1 MPKST
6 WQTRNIKPAG
16 AGKRLFFLV
25 LFVFIAILIFLVGN
39 FIWYGLTLPNPNKLL
54 ERSVSQSTKIY
65 DRTGQTLLYE
75 IFTGQRR
82 TLIPLSDIPR
92 NLVYA
97 TIAIEDKDFYHHS
110 GFDLKGIARALLNDI
125 IHLNA
130 SQGGSTI
137 TQQFIKNALLT
148 NAKSYNR
155 KIKELILS
163 YEIEKN
169 FSKDQILQMYFNE
182 IPYGSTAYGV
192 EAASQLY
199 FGKSARDL
207 TLDESALLAAMVQAP
222 SYYSPSGQHRDE
234 LIARK
239 KLVLDLMVKE
249 GYIDQPTADAARNID
264 TLKKIVA
271 RQENI
276 IAPHFVMYVK
286 DLLEQKYGTRM
297 VEQGGLKIVTTL
309 DLDKQKIAED
319 EVTKQAAINTK
330 NYGANNAA
338 LVAMDVKTG
347 QILAMVGSK
356 DFFDNSIDGQ
366 VNVTLSPRQPGSS
379 IKPIVYSE
387 AWLRGFTPDT
397 PLFDAETN
405 FGPSGSQGKDYIPHD
420 YDGKER
426 GPVTMRQALAGSL
439 NIPAV
444 ETLYLT
450 GVNNVLGLAQKM
462 GYTTLTDPS
471 RYGLSLALGGAE
483 VKLLEHTA
491 AFGILA
497 REGIK
502 IPTTAI
508 LEVDDSQG
516 NILEQWKNDPL
527 NSQEVLP
534 PQITRLTTSILS
546 DNAARTFIFGANSAL
561 YLGDRPVAA
570 KTGTTNNWGDGWT
583 MGYTPSLVCGVWVGN
598 NDNTVMKKKAD
609 GVVVAGPIWHNFM
622 VRALADSPIETFTP
636 PDPVTPNN
644 PALIGQIPGST
655 TVQIDKASGKLA
667 TDLTPASYVI
677 EKQYSG
683 YHSILQYV
691 DKDNPD
697 GPPPVNPA
705 QDPQYSR
712 WEDAIKKWLTKNKI
726 QAEAPPTQSDDLHT
740 LANKPSLN
748 ITSPTDQADVSDRL
762 LNVTVSAY
770 APRGVRRLECY
781 LDDNLADTDYN
792 PPWQCSLNLTG
803 LSAGAHIIKAAVY
816 DDIDDSNEAEININ
830 ITNALSP
837 TAVWLWPQANQ
848 IIYPES
854 FPANLTLLA
863 PAIPLQSAKFYLE
876 NSSNNQTT
884 LLGTLANN
892 NLSGRLNLL
901 WTEAKAGQY
910 KLWADLVDTSGQT
923 MESDQIDITVK

>member
-1 MPKST
+1 MTKST
-6 WQTRNIKPAG
+6 WQTRQIKSAG
-16 AGKRLFFLV
+16 VGKRLFFLV
-25 LFVFIAILIFLVGN
+25 LFVFIIILAFLVGN

-54 ERSVSQSTKIY
+54 ERSIAQSTKIY
-65 DRTGQTLLYE
+65 DRAGQTLLYE

-97 TIAIEDKDFYHHS
+97 TIVIEDKDFYHHS
-110 GFDLKGIARALLNDI
+110 GFDLKGIARALLMDV
-125 IHLNA
+125 IHLNT

-148 NAKSYNR
+148 NTKSYNR
-155 KIKELILS
+155 KIKELILA

-234 LIARK
+234 LVARK
-239 KLVLDLMVKE
+239 DLILDLMVKE
-249 GYIDQPTADAARNID
+249 GYIDAPKAELAKSAD
-264 TLKKIVA
+264 TLKKIVS

-276 IAPHFVMYVK
+276 LAPHFVMYIK
-286 DLLEQKYGTRM
+286 NLLEEKYGTRM
-297 VEQGGLKIVTTL
+297 VEQGGLKIITTL
-309 DLDKQKIAED
+309 DLDKQKIAEE
-319 EVTKQAAINTK
+319 EVTKQAEINTK

-356 DFFDNSIDGQ
+356 DFFDDSIDGQ
-366 VNVTLSPRQPGSS
+366 VNVTLSSRQPGSS
-379 IKPIVYSE
+379 IKPIVYSA
-387 AWLRGFTPDT
+387 AWQKGFTPDT
-397 PLFDAETN
+397 PLFDAEIN
-405 FGPSGSQGKDYIPHD
+405 FGPAGPEGKDYIPHD

-426 GPVTMRQALAGSL
+426 GPVIMRQALAGSL

-450 GVNNVLGLAQKM
+450 GINNVLSLARKM

-491 AFGILA
+491 AFGVLA
-497 REGIK
+497 REGKK

-508 LEVDDSQG
+508 LSVEDGQG
-516 NILEQWKNDPL
+516 NILEEWKNDSL
-527 NSQEVLP
+527 NEQEVLP

-546 DNAARTFIFGANSAL
+546 DNAARSFVFGADSAL

-598 NDNTVMKKKAD
+598 NDNTPMKTKSD

-622 VRALADSPIETFTP
+622 ARALANATIETFAP

-644 PALIGQIPGST
+644 LALIGQVPGDT
-655 TVQIDKASGKLA
+655 KVKIDKASGKLA
-667 TDLTPASYVI
+667 TDLTPDSYVI
-677 EKQYSG
+677 EKQYSAR
-683 YHSILQYV
+683 HSILQYV
-691 DKDNPD
+691 NKDNPD
-697 GPPPVNPA
+697 GPPPTNPS

-712 WEDAIKKWLTKNKI
+712 WEDAIKKWMTKNKI
-726 QAEAPPTQSDDLHT
+726 QVELPPTEYDDLHT
-740 LANKPSLN
+740 LANKPTVN
-748 ITSPTDQADVSDRL
+748 ITSPADQTNVTDQLLGVSIS
-762 LNVTVSAY
+762 TY
-770 APRGVRRLECY
+770 APRGVRRLECFV
-781 LDDNLADTDYN
+781 DNILADTTYN
-792 PPWQCSLNLTG
+792 SSWRCSLNLTG
-803 LSAGAHIIKAAVY
+803 LSGGAHTIKAIVY
-816 DDIDDSNEAEININ
+816 DDINNSNRNEININ
-830 ITNALSP
+830 LINTFGP
-837 TAVWLWPQANQ
+837 TAIWLWPQPNQ

-863 PAIPLQSAKFYLE
+863 PAIPLRSAKFYLE
-876 NSSNNQTT
+876 NLATSQAT
-884 LLGTLANN
+884 LLGALTDN

-901 WTEAKAGQY
+901 WTEAKSGQY
-910 KLWADLVDTSGQT
+910 KLYSELIDTSGQT
-923 MESDQIDITVK
+923 IDSDQINITIK